1 MKYLKYLCSDKGT
14 FFAGGVAATLIA
26 KKILKSDAVHKMAVN
41 AVASGMKIQK
51 EAGYQLESIKEDAE
65 DLVRQQEDAA
75 KAECD
80 CN

>member
-1 MKYLKYLCSDKGT
+1 
-14 FFAGGVAATLIA
+14 
-26 KKILKSDAVHKMAVN
+26 
-41 AVASGMKIQK
+41 MKIQK

-80 CN
+80 CE